1 MQYFLEHLATC
12 VSAISGVLAARGKS
26 VDLFGVVVLALV
38 TSLGGGTVRDTILD
52 LRPVFWVADSSYVVT
67 GTLCAMVTFFVARYW
82 TGLPPLADWALQ
94 LADAASLALFTL
106 VGTEKALGA
115 GVPPLVGMAMG
126 VITGTA
132 GGMIRDTL
140 LGEIP
145 MVFRRQIYLYATAS
159 LAGAGLYVLLNG
171 LLDSNLLRLL
181 VLFAIFGLRLAAIW
195 WKIYLPAFEPKV
207 NVHQG

>member
-12 VSAISGVLAARGKS
+12 VSAMSGVLAARGKR

-38 TSLGGGTVRDTILD
+38 TALGGGTLRDTILD
-52 LRPVFWVADSSYVVT
+52 LRPVFWVDDSSYVVT
-67 GTLCAMVTFFVARYW
+67 AILCALTTFF
-82 TGLPPLADWALQ
+82 LAHYVTRLHPMADSALL

-106 VGTEKALGA
+106 VGTEKSIAA
-115 GVPPLVGMAMG
+115 GVPPVVGIAMG

-132 GGMIRDTL
+132 GGMIRDSL
-140 LGEIP
+140 IGEIP

-159 LAGAGLYVLLNG
+159 FVGATVYVVLEG
-171 LLDSNLLRLL
+171 VVERQLLRFLAIGT
-181 VLFAIFGLRLAAIW
+181 VLGLRLAAIW
-195 WKIYLPAFEPKV
+195 WKIYLPVFEPKE

>member
-67 GTLCAMVTFFVARYW
+67 ATLCAMVTFFVARYW
-82 TGLPPLADWALQ
+82 TGLTPLADWALQ

-106 VGTEKALGA
+106 VGTEKAMGA

-159 LAGAGLYVLLNG
+159 LAGAGVFVALNG
-171 LLDSNLLRLL
+171 LVDSNLLRFL
-181 VLFAIFGLRLAAIW
+181 VLLTVFGLRLAAIW
-195 WKIYLPAFEPKV
+195 WKIHLPAFEPSV
-207 NVHQG
+207 NIHQG

>member
-12 VSAISGVLAARGKS
+12 VSAISGVLSARGKR

-38 TSLGGGTVRDTILD
+38 TALGGGTLRDTILD
-52 LRPVFWVADSSYVVT
+52 LRPVFWVDDSSYVVT
-67 GTLCAMVTFFVARYW
+67 ATLCALATFFIARFW
-82 TGLPPLADWALQ
+82 TSLSPLADGALQ

-106 VGTEKALGA
+106 VGTEKGMSA
-115 GVPPLVGMAMG
+115 GVPPVVGMAMG

-140 LGEIP
+140 VGEIP

-159 LAGAGLYVLLNG
+159 LAGAAVFVGLRGIVE
-171 LLDSNLLRLL
+171 SNLLRLL
-181 VLFAIFGLRLAAIW
+181 AIFTVFGLRLAAIW
-195 WKIYLPAFEPKV
+195 WKIYLPAFEPKE
-207 NVHQG
+207 NIHQG